1 MPHLTFYGS
10 IGASASAAMA
20 ACLFTN
26 PMETIKT
33 RLQLDGEGTLRGG
46 ARQYRGIS
54 HALTTIARQEGVRGL
69 QAGLWGALAYQLF
82 MNGTRLGLYD
92 PIQRAL
98 RRASGA
104 DEGSVLLKAASAAT
118 SGAIGATLGSPIYMV
133 KSRLQAQRCASP
145 AGVHARP
152 PPCSRD

>member
-1 MPHLTFYGS
+1 M
-10 IGASASAAMA
+10 
-20 ACLFTN
+20 
-26 PMETIKT
+26 
-33 RLQLDGEGTLRGG
+33 RRGG
-46 ARQYRGIS
+46 ARQYRGIF
-54 HALTTIARQEGVRGL
+54 HALTTIARLEGVRGL

-133 KSRLQAQRCASP
+133 KSRLQAQRCVAVFSRRHP
-145 AGVHARP
+145 WFAPWRPLLRSHCAP
-152 PPCSRD
+152 PPPP